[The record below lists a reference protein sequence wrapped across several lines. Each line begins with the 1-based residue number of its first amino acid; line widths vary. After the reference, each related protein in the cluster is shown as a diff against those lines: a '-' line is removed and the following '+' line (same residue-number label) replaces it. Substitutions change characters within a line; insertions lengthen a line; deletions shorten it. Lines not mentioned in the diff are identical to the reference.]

1 MYLTPPLRLRDI
13 CRRGGRKI
21 IKGRG
26 GRCHQRNSIFQTQ
39 QDRYTHELTEAGTAR
54 TRPGTVQ
61 ARWNPCT
68 EKRKWTPRP
77 TLTESCWER
86 SVPGFIDHI
95 PGNAHA
101 QERSASTDSVAF
113 VSVLFVCYSCLAF
126 FFILFISFDFCCFL
140 VGLFGKGVR
149 TSYACVGREMGRF

>member
-1 MYLTPPLRLRDI
+1 MYLTPPSRLRDI

-39 QDRYTHELTEAGTAR
+39 QDKYTHELTEAGTAR

-77 TLTESCWER
+77 TLTRKLLGKGCPWVYQPHSRECPR
-86 SVPGFIDHI
+86 SGAVGQHRLRGFC
-95 PGNAHA
+95 
-101 QERSASTDSVAF
+101 ECAF
-113 VSVLFVCYSCLAF
+113 CLLFLS
-126 FFILFISFDFCCFL
+126 CFL
-140 VGLFGKGVR
+140 FYFVYF
-149 TSYACVGREMGRF
+149 F